1 MGFSIFKKKGDEIDE
16 VEAAA
21 AEQQIDTSPQPEEP
35 QKINKGILYVV
46 IFLIAAVMGYAL
58 FSGGDK
64 KKNDAEDRA
73 VVTQQDLL
81 PDERLVEIE
90 RKERENRGNGK
101 DKVPGDKPG
110 TNPTAPQNP
119 NAKIAAD
126 PQQSQVNSS
135 VQPPPIVPSSP
146 QISEIEMRQREKAEK
161 RADEREKEARE
172 GQRSGIFFTLSKD
185 KDRKEHK
192 PTQAESVNDYYNNQ
206 GYIEIVGGNAR

>member
-110 TNPTAPQNP
+110 TNPTDPQNP
-119 NAKIAAD
+119 NAKIATD

-146 QISEIEMRQREKAEK
+146 QISEAEMRQREKAEK

>member
-110 TNPTAPQNP
+110 TNPTDPQNP

-126 PQQSQVNSS
+126 PQQSQVNN
-135 VQPPPIVPSSP
+135 
-146 QISEIEMRQREKAEK
+146 RR
-161 RADEREKEARE
+161 R
-172 GQRSGIFFTLSKD
+172 LSRPV
-185 KDRKEHK
+185 RKYLK
-192 PTQAESVNDYYNNQ
+192 
-206 GYIEIVGGNAR
+206 